1 MPCSSIGPK
10 LFQSDQIVF
19 VDYKLFRSGP
29 NCFGQVQI
37 LLVRM
42 IHFWTIFYSLD
53 KQKQNGPVQN
63 VRLALDQNDLD
74 CPKSFWTH
82 RRARQ

>member
-1 MPCSSIGPK
+1 M
-10 LFQSDQIVF
+10 
-19 VDYKLFRSGP
+19 FRSGP

-42 IHFWTIFYSLD
+42 IHLWTIFYSLD

-74 CPKSFWTH
+74 GLNQFGSKEGQGISII
-82 RRARQ
+82 